1 MNESFSMPSYFPPPG
16 DGWERIGPARAGF
29 DEGRLAQA
37 VAFAEAHE
45 SPWPRSMYVD
55 EGRYIGGVDLQ
66 EEPPFDEVLGEVRP
80 RGGPAGL
87 ILRGGRIAA
96 EWGDTARAD
105 MTFSI
110 AKSYLAV
117 LAGIAVARG
126 LIRSVDDPVRGYA
139 LDQSFE
145 APQNRTITWRH
156 LLQQTS
162 EWEGT
167 LWDKPDL
174 ADRNR
179 HVGPGAAARKK
190 GTHRDLQ
197 PPGAFWEYNDVRVN
211 LLSFALMQVFRRP
224 LPEVLREAVM
234 DPIGASSTWAWRG
247 YRNSRFEIDGRM
259 MESVSGGAHW
269 GGGLFISTRDH
280 ARFGYLVHRRGRWGE
295 LRLVPE
301 CWIAAL
307 RTPCPIKPIYGF
319 MWWLNTGRQ
328 MYPSAPESSIFCLGM
343 GTNLIWLDD
352 ALDLVV
358 IARWIARDH
367 VDGLIGKIMGS
378 LEASQ
383 RAP

>member
-1 MNESFSMPSYFPPPG
+1 MTDSFRAAEVYLPAPG
-16 DGWERIGPARAGF
+16 HGWERIQPADAGF
-29 DEGRLAQA
+29 DEKRLAEA
-37 VAFAEAHE
+37 VVFAEAHE
-45 SPWPRSMYVD
+45 SPWPRGMYLD
-55 EGRYIGGVDLQ
+55 GRFVGAIDLQ

-87 ILRGGRIAA
+87 ILRSGRIVA

-110 AKSYLAV
+110 AKSYLAI
-117 LAGIAVARG
+117 LAGVAVARG
-126 LIRSVDDPVRGYA
+126 LIRSVDDPVRDYA
-139 LDQSFE
+139 RDGSFD
-145 APQNRTITWRH
+145 APQNRCITWRH

-162 EWEGT
+162 EWQGT

-179 HVGPGAAARKK
+179 HVGPGTATKKK

-197 PPGAFWEYNDVRVN
+197 APGTFWEYNDVRVN
-211 LLSFALMQVFRRP
+211 LLSFALLQVFRRP
-224 LPEVLREAVM
+224 LPEVLREAIM
-234 DPIGASSTWAWRG
+234 GPIGASSTWEWRG
-247 YRNSRFEIDGRM
+247 YRNSQFEIDGRM

-280 ARFGYLVHRRGRWGE
+280 ARFGCLVHRRGRWGE
-295 LRLVPE
+295 RRLVPE
-301 CWIAAL
+301 SWIEAL
-307 RTPCPIKPIYGF
+307 RTPSPVKPIYGF

-328 MYPSAPESSIFCLGM
+328 MYPSAPETSIFALGM
-343 GTNLIWLDD
+343 GTNLIWLDE

-358 IARWIARDH
+358 VVRWIARDH
-367 VDGLIGKIMGS
+367 VDALIGKIMDS
-378 LEASQ
+378 LEPPQ